1 MGNVGHRACC
11 CGCLRDLCRTDLQSN
26 EEAAQQKNAG
36 RRRGGGICRCNS
48 GSSSDCAD
56 TDAPLKIFNPSAAW
70 STTRRSLPTQFVI
83 GEYIGCQKTHAFK
96 RRKHEFFSVP
106 VWTAADVVG
115 FLPAIPLNVSFF
127 KEQGECCEAAC
138 AERQPKHG
146 GKIIA
151 RFGVVRRAWGCGRHG
166 SRYGC
171 GSCRRC
177 RRWFRCGRGRWFRC
191 GRGRRFRCGRGRRF
205 CGWGC
210 RWLRCRRGCRFRSRR
225 CCGFRSRRCGGICS
239 RRCCGFNGRCCRRL
253 RGRGQLGRG
262 DGEGGIQ
269 PVSVACQIQ
278 VLDGCTGRRRVLY
291 GACYGCYFIISRF

>member
-36 RRRGGGICRCNS
+36 RRRDGGICRCNS
-48 GSSSDCAD
+48 GSPSDCAD
-56 TDAPLKIFNPSAAW
+56 TDAALKIFNPSAAW
-70 STTRRSLPTQFVI
+70 STTRRSLPTQSVV
-83 GEYIGCQKTHAFK
+83 GEYIGCQKKLMLSNGESMSFLVCRYGQPLMWSAFYL
-96 RRKHEFFSVP
+96 RFH
-106 VWTAADVVG
+106 
-115 FLPAIPLNVSFF
+115 LNVSFF
-127 KEQGECCEAAC
+127 KEQGECREAAC
-138 AERQPKHG
+138 AERQPKCG

-191 GRGRRFRCGRGRRF
+191 GRGRRF

-210 RWLRCRRGCRFRSRR
+210 RGLRCRRGRRFRR
-225 CCGFRSRRCGGICS
+225 GRCGGLCS
-239 RRCCGFNGRCCRRL
+239 RCCRRFHGGGCRRL
-253 RGRGQLGRG
+253 RGRGQFGRG
-262 DGEGGIQ
+262 DGEGVMPSLAKDTEDREWLAAMSLPALSCERKFME
-269 PVSVACQIQ
+269 PVTAVT
-278 VLDGCTGRRRVLY
+278 L
-291 GACYGCYFIISRF
+291 